1 MAFEGNLETMP
12 VADLLQWAS
21 NGRLTGTIR
30 VANAEITKMI
40 YIQKGDIVSC
50 TSTDPREFL
59 GHFLVSQGAID
70 ETDLQDAIIDQDRHS
85 GMLGQLLVQRGAITE
100 ERLEEMLRIKAE
112 EAIFDLFTWTTG
124 QFRFMDGDLP
134 GFELVP
140 ISLGVQ
146 GLVLE
151 GMRRLDEWE
160 RISEV
165 IPSMQAVPVS
175 VRPLL
180 EDAEDMAP
188 GCRSVL
194 ESVDDDRSIED
205 ICLHTHSTEFY
216 VCDILFRE
224 VQQERIKV
232 VRPRSSV
239 RRDETAEATATG
251 MTGESLV
258 NVARDR
264 LESGELEMTIR
275 HLQAAASLEPHDRT
289 LREQISGV
297 ESQVRERLAEC
308 GIGPTAVP
316 ELAIGI
322 GELSKLDLEPTEGFI
337 LSRIDGISPLGN
349 ILKISPLAE
358 IDALLVIWKLVKG
371 GQLRL
376 K

>member
-21 NGRLTGTIR
+21 NGRHTGTIR
-30 VANAEITKMI
+30 VANADVTKMI
-40 YIQKGDIVSC
+40 YIRGGVIVSC

-70 ETDLQDAIIDQDRHS
+70 EADLQGAIIDQDRQS

-100 ERLEEMLRIKAE
+100 DRLNEMLRIKAE
-112 EAIFDLFTWTTG
+112 EAIFDLFTWTEG
-124 QFRFMDGDLP
+124 QFRFIDDDLP
-134 GFELVP
+134 GYELVP
-140 ISLGVQ
+140 ISLDVQ

-165 IPSMQAVPVS
+165 IHSMQAVPVS

-180 EDAEDMAP
+180 EDAEGMDP
-188 GCRSVL
+188 GRRSVL

-216 VCDILFRE
+216 VCDILFHE
-224 VQQERIKV
+224 VQQGRLKI
-232 VRPRSSV
+232 VRPRFGS
-239 RRDETAEATATG
+239 RRDEPAAGTS
-251 MTGESLV
+251 GESLLQT
-258 NVARDR
+258 ARDR
-264 LESGELEMTIR
+264 LEAGELEDTIR
-275 HLQAAASLEPHDRT
+275 HLQAAASLEPHNRLLLET
-289 LREQISGV
+289 ISGV
-297 ESQVRERLAEC
+297 ESDVRDRLVES

-322 GELSKLDLEPTEGFI
+322 DELSKLDLEPNDGFI
-337 LSRIDGISPLGN
+337 LSRIDGGSPLGN

-358 IDALLVIWKLVKG
+358 IDALLVVWKLVQG